1 MPLER
6 LVIVSDAHLGSVP
19 DRVEEA
25 FLEFLDQVPSL
36 GDALLV
42 NGDLFDF
49 WFAYRRVIPRA
60 GIRVVAQ
67 LTTLSRRLPVLMTGG
82 NHDRWGGSFW
92 EKDLRIWF
100 HPHELR
106 IPLAGRTA
114 VALHGDGIAEQKWS
128 ARVMNRITRHPVTS
142 ALYHLVHP
150 DVGIWLVDRMSG
162 HLADSTR
169 DPAVLDAA
177 AVRQR
182 VWAEARLAAEPDVAL
197 LVMSHT
203 HRPATCATAR
213 GQHYVNPGA
222 WLDGHRYAVAD
233 AAGVVLSQFPA

>member
-1 MPLER
+1 MER

-19 DRVEEA
+19 ERVEEA
-25 FLEFLDQVPSL
+25 FLAFLDHVPQL
-36 GDALLV
+36 GDGLLV

-60 GIRVVAQ
+60 GIRVVAR
-67 LTTLSRRLPVLMTGG
+67 LTALARKLPVVMTGG

-92 EKDLRIWF
+92 EKDLGIRF
-100 HPHELR
+100 APLEVR
-106 IPLAGRTA
+106 IPLGRRS
-114 VALHGDGIAEQKWS
+114 VLALHGDGVAEAHWR
-128 ARVMNRITRHPVTS
+128 ARIMHRITRHPITTS
-142 ALYHLVHP
+142 LYHLIHP

-182 VWAEARLAAEPDVAL
+182 LWAERRLAGEPEVAL

-203 HRPATCATAR
+203 HRPALSETGP
-213 GQHYVNPGA
+213 GQHYLNPGA
-222 WLDGHRYAVAD
+222 WLDGQRYAIATD
-233 AAGVVLSQFPA
+233 AGATLNQFPG

>member
-19 DRVEEA
+19 DRAEEA
-25 FLEFLDQVPSL
+25 FLAFLDGVPSM
-36 GDALLV
+36 GDGLLV

-67 LTTLSRRLPVLMTGG
+67 LTALARRLPVMMTGG

-92 EKDLRIWF
+92 EKDLGIRF
-100 HPHELR
+100 DPHELR
-106 IPLAGRTA
+106 IPLGKRTA
-114 VALHGDGIAEQKWS
+114 VALHGDGIAEGSRS

-142 ALYHLVHP
+142 AIYHLMHP
-150 DVGIWLVDRMSG
+150 DFGIWLVGRMSG

-177 AVRQR
+177 AARQR
-182 VWAEARLAAEPDVAL
+182 LWAEHRLASEPEVAL

-203 HRPATCATAR
+203 HRPAHCETGA

-222 WLDGHRYAVAD
+222 WLVGQRYAIATES
-233 AAGVVLSQFPA
+233 VVTLNQFPA